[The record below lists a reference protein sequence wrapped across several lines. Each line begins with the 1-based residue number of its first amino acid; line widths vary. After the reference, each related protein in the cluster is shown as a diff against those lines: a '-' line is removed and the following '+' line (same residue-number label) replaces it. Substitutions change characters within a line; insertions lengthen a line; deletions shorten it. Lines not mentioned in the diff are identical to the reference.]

1 MKSSDNV
8 CLNCEYQLAEELY
21 CPSCG
26 QKARTKN
33 LSLFFFLSTFYIAFL
48 DFDKKMLRSLRDIWI
63 PNKISNSFLSGGRT
77 TYVNHLR
84 FFIICLAVFFG
95 LVALNLRSVD
105 LEFPDLEKQSILNH
119 MLSEVEALEKRQ
131 IASCDSIFLDSLKH
145 RLFSDLSFDGDSTI
159 KVDNNIV
166 NLEFSKNSTAFDLGD
181 LYNLSPDSILSK
193 YKVTSPRGQF
203 FATQGI
209 KVVKNGG
216 SAIKFWVSNM
226 FWGIILITILM
237 AIFLKIIYYRHHSFY
252 VEHLMHMINYH
263 CVLMILL
270 SVKLLLNLIGNQF
283 PSLRL
288 FSLPEFFIASLMIFI
303 SGVYLNISLKGYYNQ
318 SWLNT
323 ILKAVILLMAYLFC
337 IMVVI
342 VIILGISV
350 VFF

>member
-33 LSLFFFLSTFYIAFL
+33 LSLFFFLSAFYIAFL

-63 PNKISNSFLSGGRT
+63 PNKISNSFLEGGRT

-84 FFIICLAVFFG
+84 FFIICLVVFFG
-95 LVALNLRSVD
+95 LVALNLRTVELD
-105 LEFPDLEKQSILNH
+105 FPDLEKQAILNH
-119 MLSEVEALEKRQ
+119 MLSEVEAIEKKQ
-131 IASCDSIFLDSLKH
+131 IANCDSVFLDSLKH
-145 RLFSDLSFDGDSTI
+145 RLFSELTFSGDSTI
-159 KVDNNIV
+159 SVDNNV
-166 NLEFSKNSTAFDLGD
+166 VDLNFSNKSSDFDLND
-181 LYNLSPDSILSK
+181 VYNLSPDSILTK
-193 YKVTSPRGQF
+193 YKVTDPTTKF

-209 KVVKNGG
+209 KIVKNGG
-216 SAIKFWVSNM
+216 SALKFWISNM
-226 FWGIILITILM
+226 FWGIILTTILM

-263 CVLMILL
+263 CVLLILL
-270 SVKLLLNLIGNQF
+270 SVKLLLNLILELV
-283 PSLRL
+283 PSLDL
-288 FSLPEFFIASLMIFI
+288 LTLPDFTINGLMILI
-303 SGVYLNISLKGYYNQ
+303 SGAYLNISLKRYYKQ
-318 SWLNT
+318 SWPNT
-323 ILKAVILLMAYLFC
+323 ILKALLLFIAYLFC
-337 IMVVI
+337 IVAVI